1 MNQFRS
7 FILSTM
13 FVFGASTVSAVLTV
27 LADLGGESAVR
38 FYEPIQPVHTDNA
51 PQHPNAIPSEVSEAQ
66 LLPVVSHKLSP
77 GKVETQVFN
86 LPGASP
92 LFLIGADEYSKNW
105 LQDHYQQLTTLS
117 AMGIVVNVETQ
128 QELQALRELAPGLML
143 MPAPA
148 DSLAERLGIYHY
160 PFLLTA
166 DGITQ

>member
-1 MNQFRS
+1 MKLNYVLPFI
-7 FILSTM
+7 ILSISFPVM
-13 FVFGASTVSAVLTV
+13 AKLNVIGDF
-27 LADLGGESAVR
+27 GGESAIR

-51 PQHPNAIPSEVSEAQ
+51 PQHPNAIPSEINEEQ

-92 LFLIGADEYSKNW
+92 LFLIDADESSKNW
-105 LQDHYQQLTTLS
+105 LQDHYQQLATLS

-128 QELQALRELAPGLML
+128 QELQALRELAPGLMI

-166 DGITQ
+166 EGITQ